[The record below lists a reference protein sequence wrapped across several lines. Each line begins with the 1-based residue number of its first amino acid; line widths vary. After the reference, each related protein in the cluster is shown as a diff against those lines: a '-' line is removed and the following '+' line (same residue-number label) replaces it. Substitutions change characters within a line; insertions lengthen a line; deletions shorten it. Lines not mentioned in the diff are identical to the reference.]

1 MFAALGRFAARRR
14 RWVVVAAV
22 AFAAFAGVWGTGVF
36 GSLTG
41 GAGFDD
47 PRSESVAAD
56 RVLAGPLG
64 RHTPDVVVLYDTG
77 ARSVDDPSVASA
89 IRTAVDAVPRTG
101 IAELRTFWST
111 GDPAFVSRD
120 RHATYVTV
128 RFASSVDQER
138 VKALRKVEP
147 AFAVPGTTVRF
158 GGVTA
163 MTEQVNA
170 RAGRDIARAESV
182 SMPLLVVLLVVV
194 FGSLV
199 AASLPL
205 AVGGLVALGSFA
217 VLRAVTAVTDVSTFA
232 VNVVTILG
240 LGLAIDYGL
249 LMVTRFRDELRADG
263 SDLDAAVARTV
274 ATAGRTVAVSG
285 LLVAVSFAGLT
296 VFPSRFL
303 GSMGYAG
310 AAVVVFAVA
319 GSLTL
324 LPALLRFAGHRVN
337 ALRVP
342 LPRLRNPGERW
353 YRTAHL
359 VMRRPLLST
368 VGLVAVL
375 LALGAPFLGVNW
387 ARPGD
392 WVLPADADA
401 RTVTRQLGDRF
412 TADPAKQITAV
423 VEGAADRSALDA
435 YARDLARVPGV
446 RGAAVTGIRG
456 NQTRIS
462 LGYGFDPMSRQA
474 ARTVRD
480 LRAMAP
486 PPGTKALFT
495 GMPASRVDIVHMI
508 GARVPWMLAFV
519 ALVTFAVLFGAFGSV
534 VLPVKALL
542 LNLLSLSAAFGAVKL
557 VFQDGW
563 FSGVLG
569 FTPVGVVDADFPVL
583 IVAIAFGLAVD
594 YEVFLLAR
602 IREERARAATSSAA
616 AAPDGAADPA
626 RAADPAEAIAA
637 AVRRTSTVITGAA
650 LLMVVVVAGFLASG
664 IVFMQV
670 IGVGLM
676 LAVVVD
682 ATVVRG
688 LLVPAVMRLLGEWAW
703 WSPGRRPPRAAAG
716 GRAAP
721 PAVPGSRPARP

>member
-1 MFAALGRFAARRR
+1 MTEQTTMFAALGRFAARRR
-14 RWVVVAAV
+14 HWVVV
-22 AFAAFAGVWGTGVF
+22 FAAGFAVFAGVLGTGVF

-47 PRSESVAAD
+47 PKSESVAAD
-56 RVLAGPLG
+56 KVLAGPLG
-64 RHTPDVVVLYDTG
+64 RHAPDAVVLYDTG
-77 ARSVDDPSVASA
+77 ARGVDDPSVAAS
-89 IRTAVDAVPRTG
+89 IRAAVDAVPRTG
-101 IAELRTFWST
+101 VADLRTFWST

-128 RFASSVDQER
+128 RFASTDDQER
-138 VKALRKVEP
+138 VRALKKIEP
-147 AFAVPGTTVRF
+147 AFAVPGTKVRF
-158 GGVTA
+158 GGVTS

-170 RAGRDIARAESV
+170 RAGRDVARAESV

-205 AVGGLVALGSFA
+205 AVGVLVALGSFA
-217 VLRAVTAVTDVSTFA
+217 VLRVVTLVTEVSTFS

-249 LMVTRFRDELRADG
+249 LMVTRFRDELGRDAT
-263 SDLDAAVARTV
+263 DLDGAVARTV

-303 GSMGYAG
+303 SSMGYAG
-310 AAVVVFAVA
+310 AAVVAFAVA

-342 LPRLRNPGERW
+342 LPRLHNPGERW

-392 WVLPADADA
+392 WVLPSGADA
-401 RTVTRQLGDRF
+401 RVVTRELGDRF
-412 TADPAKQITAV
+412 AADPAKQITAV
-423 VEGAADRSALDA
+423 VEGTADRPALDA
-435 YARDLARVPGV
+435 YARRLADVPGV
-446 RGAAVTGIRG
+446 RSATVTGTSG
-456 NQTRIS
+456 DQARIS
-462 LGYGFDPMSRQA
+462 LGYAFDPMSRQA
-474 ARTVRD
+474 VRTVND
-480 LRAMAP
+480 LRATSP
-486 PPGTKALFT
+486 PPHTRALFT

-508 GARVPWMLAFV
+508 GVRVPWMLAFV

-542 LNLLSLSAAFGAVKL
+542 LNLLSLTAAFGAVKL
-557 VFQDGW
+557 IFQDGW
-563 FSGVLG
+563 LSGVLG
-569 FTPVGVVDADFPVL
+569 FTPVGAVDADFPVL

-602 IREERARAATSSAA
+602 IREERARV
-616 AAPDGAADPA
+616 
-626 RAADPAEAIAA
+626 ADPAEAIAT
-637 AVRRTSTVITGAA
+637 AVRRTSTVITSAA

-670 IGVGLM
+670 IGVGLI
-676 LAVVVD
+676 LAVLVD

-703 WSPGRRPPRAAAG
+703 WTPGRRPPRAAA
-716 GRAAP
+716 R
-721 PAVPGSRPARP
+721 PAVPESPPART

>member
-1 MFAALGRFAARRR
+1 MNEQRLFAALGRFVARRR
-14 RWVVVAAV
+14 RWVVIAAV
-22 AFAAFAGVWGTGVF
+22 AFAVFAGVWGTGVF

-47 PRSESVAAD
+47 PKSDSVAAD
-56 RVLAGPLG
+56 RILAGPLG
-64 RHTPDVVVLYDTG
+64 RHAPDVVVLYDTG
-77 ARSVDDPSVASA
+77 ARGVDDPSVAAS
-89 IRTAVDAVPRTG
+89 IRKAVDAVPRTG
-101 IAELRTFWST
+101 VAEIRTFWDT

-128 RFASSVDQER
+128 RFASSDDHER
-138 VKALRKVEP
+138 VKALKKIEP
-147 AFAVPGTTVRF
+147 AFAVPGTKVRF

-170 RAGRDIARAESV
+170 RAGRDVARAESV
-182 SMPLLVVLLVVV
+182 SMPLLTVLLVVV

-205 AVGGLVALGSFA
+205 AVGVVVALGSFA
-217 VLRAVTAVTDVSTFA
+217 ALRVVTLVTDVSTFS

-249 LMVTRFRDELRADG
+249 LMVTRFRDELREDG
-263 SDLDAAVARTV
+263 ADLDGAVARTV

-303 GSMGYAG
+303 SSMGYAG
-310 AAVVVFAVA
+310 AAVVAFAVA

-368 VGLVAVL
+368 IGLVAVL

-392 WVLPADADA
+392 WVLPSGADA
-401 RTVTRQLGDRF
+401 RVVTRELGSRF
-412 TADPAKQITAV
+412 AADPAKQITAV
-423 VEGAADRSALDA
+423 VEGAADRPALDA
-435 YARDLARVPGV
+435 YARRLADVPGV
-446 RGAAVTGIRG
+446 RGAAVTGTSG
-456 NQTRIS
+456 DQARIS
-462 LGYGFDPMSRQA
+462 LGYAFDPMSRQA
-474 ARTVRD
+474 VRTVND
-480 LRAMAP
+480 LRATSP
-486 PPGTKALFT
+486 PPHTRALFT

-508 GARVPWMLAFV
+508 GVRVPWMLAFV

-542 LNLLSLSAAFGAVKL
+542 LNLLSLSAAFGAIKL

-563 FSGVLG
+563 LSGVLG
-569 FTPVGVVDADFPVL
+569 FTPVGAVDADFPVL

-602 IREERARAATSSAA
+602 IREERARTT
-616 AAPDGAADPA
+616 
-626 RAADPAEAIAA
+626 DPAEAIAS
-637 AVRRTSTVITGAA
+637 AVRRTSTVITSAA

-670 IGVGLM
+670 IGVGLI
-676 LAVVVD
+676 LAVIVD

-703 WSPGRRPPRAAAG
+703 WAPGRRAPRA
-716 GRAAP
+716 
-721 PAVPGSRPARP
+721 PARPALPERPPVRP

>member
-1 MFAALGRFAARRR
+1 MTDTTMFVALGRFAARRR
-14 RWVVVAAV
+14 HWVAVAAV
-22 AFAAFAGVWGTGVF
+22 AFAVFAGVWGTGVF

-47 PRSESVAAD
+47 PNSDSVAAD
-56 RVLAGPLG
+56 KILKGPLG
-64 RHTPDVVVLYDTG
+64 RHAPDVVVLYDAGT
-77 ARSVDDPSVASA
+77 RTVDDPGVAAS
-89 IRTAVDAVPRTG
+89 IRRAVDAVPRTG
-101 IAELRTFWST
+101 VADLRTFWST

-120 RHATYVTV
+120 RRATYVTV
-128 RFASSVDQER
+128 RFASGDDQER
-138 VKALRKVEP
+138 VQALKRIEP
-147 AFAVPGTTVRF
+147 AFSAPGTTVRF
-158 GGVTA
+158 GGVTS

-170 RAGRDIARAESV
+170 RASRDVARAESV
-182 SMPLLVVLLVVV
+182 SMPLLAVLLVVV

-217 VLRAVTAVTDVSTFA
+217 VLRAVTFFTDVSTFSI
-232 VNVVTILG
+232 NVVTILG

-249 LMVTRFRDELRADG
+249 LMVTRFRDELRADPG
-263 SDLDAAVARTV
+263 DLDGAVARTV

-296 VFPSRFL
+296 IFPSRFL

-319 GSLTL
+319 GSLTV

-342 LPRLRNPGERW
+342 LPRTRRPGERW
-353 YRTAHL
+353 YRAAHL

-392 WVLPADADA
+392 WVLPANADA
-401 RTVTRQLGDRF
+401 RVVTRELGDRF
-412 TADPAKQITAV
+412 AADPARQITAV
-423 VEGAADRSALDA
+423 VEGTGDRAALDA
-435 YARDLARVPGV
+435 YTRRLAGVPGV
-446 RGAAVTGIRG
+446 RSAAVTGTRG
-456 NQTRIS
+456 EQARIS
-462 LGYGFDPMSRQA
+462 LGYAFDPMSREA
-474 ARTVRD
+474 ARTVKE
-480 LRAMAP
+480 LRATPP

-519 ALVTFAVLFGAFGSV
+519 ALVTFLVLFAAFGSV
-534 VLPVKALL
+534 VLPVKAML
-542 LNLLSLSAAFGAVKL
+542 LNLLSLSAAFGAIKL

-563 FSGVLG
+563 LSGVLG
-569 FTPVGVVDADFPVL
+569 FTPVGAVDADFPVL

-602 IREERARAATSSAA
+602 IREERARAA
-616 AAPDGAADPA
+616 
-626 RAADPAEAIAA
+626 DPAEAIAA
-637 AVRRTSTVITGAA
+637 AVRRTATVISSAA

-664 IVFMQV
+664 ILFMQV
-670 IGVGLM
+670 IGVGLI

-688 LLVPAVMRLLGEWAW
+688 LLVPAAMRLLGEWAW
-703 WSPGRRPPRAAAG
+703 WSPGRRSPRA
-716 GRAAP
+716 AAP
-721 PAVPGSRPARP
+721 PAVPESPPARP

>member
-1 MFAALGRFAARRR
+1 MSEQTMFAALGRFAARRR

-22 AFAAFAGVWGTGVF
+22 GFAVFAGVWGTGVF

-47 PRSESVAAD
+47 PKSESVAAD
-56 RVLAGPLG
+56 RILAGPLG
-64 RHTPDVVVLYDTG
+64 RHAPDVVVLYDTG
-77 ARSVDDPSVASA
+77 ARGVDDPSVAAS
-89 IRTAVDAVPRTG
+89 IRKAVEAVPRTG
-101 IAELRTFWST
+101 IAELSTFWST

-120 RHATYVTV
+120 RRATYVTV
-128 RFASSVDQER
+128 RFASTDDQER
-138 VKALRKVEP
+138 VRALKKIEP
-147 AFAVPGTTVRF
+147 AFAAPGTEVRF

-170 RAGRDIARAESV
+170 RAGRDVARAESV

-205 AVGGLVALGSFA
+205 AVGVLVALGSFA
-217 VLRAVTAVTDVSTFA
+217 VLRAVTFFTDVSTFS

-249 LMVTRFRDELRADG
+249 LMVTRFRDELGKGGADPDG
-263 SDLDAAVARTV
+263 ADLDGADLDGAVARTV

-303 GSMGYAG
+303 SSMGYAG
-310 AAVVVFAVA
+310 AAVVAFAVA

-342 LPRLRNPGERW
+342 LPRLRDPGARW
-353 YRTAHL
+353 HRTAHL

-392 WVLPADADA
+392 WVLPSGADA
-401 RTVTRQLGDRF
+401 RVVTRELGDRF
-412 TADPAKQITAV
+412 AADPAKQITAV
-423 VEGAADRSALDA
+423 VRGEADRPALDA
-435 YARDLARVPGV
+435 YARRLADVPGV
-446 RGAAVTGIRG
+446 RGATVTGTSG
-456 NQTRIS
+456 DQARIS
-462 LGYGFDPMSRQA
+462 LGYAFDPMSRQA
-474 ARTVRD
+474 VRTVND
-480 LRAMAP
+480 LRATSP
-486 PPGTKALFT
+486 PPHTRALFT

-508 GARVPWMLAFV
+508 GVRVPWMLAFV

-542 LNLLSLSAAFGAVKL
+542 LNLLSLTAAFGAIKL
-557 VFQDGW
+557 IFQDGW
-563 FSGVLG
+563 LSGVLG
-569 FTPVGVVDADFPVL
+569 FTPVGAVDADFPVL

-602 IREERARAATSSAA
+602 IREERART
-616 AAPDGAADPA
+616 ADPS
-626 RAADPAEAIAA
+626 EAIAS
-637 AVRRTSTVITGAA
+637 AVRRTSTVITSAA

-670 IGVGLM
+670 IGVGLI
-676 LAVVVD
+676 LAVLVD

-703 WSPGRRPPRAAAG
+703 WTPGRRPQRAAA
-716 GRAAP
+716 R
-721 PAVPGSRPARP
+721 PAVPESPPART